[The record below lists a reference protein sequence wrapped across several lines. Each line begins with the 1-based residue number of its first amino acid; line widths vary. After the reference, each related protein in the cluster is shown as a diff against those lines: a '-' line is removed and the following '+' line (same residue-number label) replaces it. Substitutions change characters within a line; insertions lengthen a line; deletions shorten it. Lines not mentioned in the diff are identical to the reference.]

1 MLNAAEITLA
11 CNQEP
16 IPNGNYRVGH
26 DCEIISSELCHHE
39 SVQETVL
46 RKPCLRVFQGNS
58 NECAQDK
65 TENVCL
71 RQF

>member
-46 RKPCLRVFQGNS
+46 RKPCLRVFS
-58 NECAQDK
+58 
-65 TENVCL
+65 
-71 RQF
+71 RQ

>member
-26 DCEIISSELCHHE
+26 DWNYQFRIVSPRKCSRNRA
-39 SVQETVL
+39 QETML
-46 RKPCLRVFQGNS
+46 KSVFK
-58 NECAQDK
+58 AIVM
-65 TENVCL
+65 NVPKI
-71 RQF
+71 RQKMNV